1 MWLRAQRM
9 PRACP
14 DRALAVKRG
23 CSAPMSLMT
32 CPEAGQHHVAWSPRA
47 WGASGWVSRCC
58 GHSGQVAGRPAAASS
73 SISHSCSWSARSA
86 SRSGAGRLSWT
97 RMPREPAPP
106 GVWIQAHTQSGPR
119 SSCASSRM
127 PGTIAP
133 LLRMSR
139 RTGSRFARSS
149 ARSASV
155 SARGFWA
162 SRHERRAAWAPRAR
176 CPARSRRSVPLRY
189 RRTRRRVNL
198 VARHESRPALAG
210 RLDALK
216 AQVTLPGRAATT
228 LRTPGGP
235 GSAPD
240 GWKLVASR
248 RHASAAGS
256 GPMRA
261 SGFLSAS
268 YSHAAKRPWDG
279 WDRIW
284 SHRHPV
290 PGVAVSHERTCT
302 G

>member
-1 MWLRAQRM
+1 MSSLARPAASQIRHRLTGTRGCRVRRMGWCCRRHSSGCWRGSRPRRARAWCMWLRAQRM

-162 SRHERRAAWAPRAR
+162 SRHERRAAWGA
-176 CPARSRRSVPLRY
+176 
-189 RRTRRRVNL
+189 
-198 VARHESRPALAG
+198 
-210 RLDALK
+210 
-216 AQVTLPGRAATT
+216 
-228 LRTPGGP
+228 
-235 GSAPD
+235 
-240 GWKLVASR
+240 
-248 RHASAAGS
+248 S
-256 GPMRA
+256 GPMSRSIA
-261 SGFLSAS
+261 AISSSSLS
-268 YSHAAKRPWDG
+268 KNP
-279 WDRIW
+279 
-284 SHRHPV
+284 PPCE
-290 PGVAVSHERTCT
+290 PGCT
-302 G
+302 ARV